1 MTEFKIYQVKE
12 EHIRE
17 YGYASMREL
26 LRTHRAEAVDGSEI
40 YRLPREAWE
49 LVYTWRSEKQPSL
62 DWLFDLFNRHSRAST
77 SLPATPEDFE
87 GHSMS
92 VSDII
97 EYPDGWCW
105 FCDSIGWKEI
115 QWTEEEA

>member
-1 MTEFKIYQVKE
+1 MNEFKIYQVKE

-26 LRTHRAEAVDGSEI
+26 LWTHHAEAVDGSEI
-40 YRLPREAWE
+40 YLLPREAWE
-49 LVYTWRSEKQPSL
+49 LVYTWRTEKEPDLDYIFATFSRRIAYTEVSE
-62 DWLFDLFNRHSRAST
+62 
-77 SLPATPEDFE
+77 ATPEDFE

-97 EYPDGWCW
+97 EYPDGRLW
-105 FCDSIGWKEI
+105 FCDSKGWKEI
-115 QWTEEEA
+115 QWAK